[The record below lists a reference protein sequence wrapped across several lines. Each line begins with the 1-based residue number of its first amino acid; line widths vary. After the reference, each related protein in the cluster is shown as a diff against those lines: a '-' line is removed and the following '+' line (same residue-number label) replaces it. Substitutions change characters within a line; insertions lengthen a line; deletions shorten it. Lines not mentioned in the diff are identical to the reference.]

1 MKPLRIAIL
10 WHMHQPDYRD
20 PVAGQTLLPWTY
32 LHAVK
37 DYGEMLKTA
46 AEFTGARMTFNMVP
60 TLVEQLDRYSVGQAN
75 DHWLELARKDPAGM
89 NAAERRIL
97 ISQFFSVHHER
108 HVFPYPK
115 YRELL
120 KRRGENPQPE
130 PNAFSD
136 QDLRDLQV
144 LFLLAWSGH
153 HLGQEEIVRRL
164 RHKAERFSEQD
175 KTELFELYDNEVAG
189 VLDLYR
195 TLESRGL
202 IEISVTPYA
211 HPILPLLCGNQVA
224 REAAPGALLPERAY
238 RHPGDADLQVRHG
251 LQLIRER
258 FGDRTRGM
266 WPAEGAVSEEA
277 LKILQRN
284 GAAWVASDEGILH
297 KSLPGGLSQR
307 SQLYRPYSYQQL
319 PILFRDRELS
329 DRIGFVYAHWQPER
343 AAEDLIGHL
352 KRAART
358 APDGLLPLIL
368 DGENCWERYHDNGYP
383 FLRALYQGL
392 TDAPELQMVT
402 VSEALA
408 ELRPKPLQRIA
419 PGSWINSDF
428 GIWIGHPEENRAW
441 DLLEVARQDSA
452 QGAVIEQLLDD
463 PDQPLPEAVL
473 HLLRAEGSDWFWWFG
488 DDHATD
494 QADLFDKLF
503 RRHLEA
509 LYQTSGKSAPETL
522 NQPIKPPRYK
532 LSVEEPRACFTPRID
547 GQVSD
552 YFEWLGAGRAD
563 LKASGAM
570 HSAADRFSSL
580 YFGYD
585 AINFYLRIDPIG
597 TLDLQKTQRLEL
609 RIETGASWRLI
620 LYPDRQLA
628 ELVANGSSGAMTP
641 CPASIGKVIEISLPL
656 ARLALVPGDSLQLS
670 LLLFE
675 TDNELARWP
684 AESRLSL
691 PYRGNLLEADEWSL

>member
-46 AEFTGARMTFNMVP
+46 AEFATARMTFNMVP
-60 TLVEQLDRYSVGQAN
+60 TLVEQLDRYIAGEAN
-75 DHWLELARKDPAGM
+75 DHWLELARKDPSGM

-97 ISQFFSVHHER
+97 LSQFFSVHHER

-115 YRELL
+115 YRDLL
-120 KRRGENPQPE
+120 KRRGDSSQPDPE
-130 PNAFSD
+130 QFSD

-153 HLGQEEIVRRL
+153 HLGREQIVRQL

-175 KTELFELYDNEVAG
+175 KRELFALYDHEVAS

-195 TLESRGL
+195 SLEGQGR

-224 REAAPGALLPERAY
+224 REAAPGTPLPERAF
-238 RHPGDADLQVRHG
+238 RHPGDADLQVRYG
-251 LQLIRER
+251 LQLVRER
-258 FGDRTRGM
+258 LGDRTRGM

-277 LKILQRN
+277 LRIMQRN

-307 SQLYRPYSYQQL
+307 AQLYRPYSYQQL

-343 AAEDLIGHL
+343 AAADLIGHL
-352 KRAART
+352 RRAART
-358 APDGLLPLIL
+358 APDGLLSLIL

-392 TDAPELQMVT
+392 IDAPDLRMVT

-408 ELRPKPLQRIA
+408 ELRPTPLPRIA

-428 GIWIGHPEENRAW
+428 QIWIGHPEENRAW
-441 DLLEVARQDSA
+441 DLLDIARAESA
-452 QGAVIEQLLDD
+452 QDPVIEELLAES
-463 PDQPLPEAVL
+463 DQPLPEAVL

-488 DDHATD
+488 DDHVTD
-494 QADLFDKLF
+494 QADLFDRLF
-503 RRHLEA
+503 RSHLEA
-509 LYQTSGKSAPETL
+509 LYQTSGHPAPESL

-532 LSVEEPRACFTPRID
+532 LSIEEPRACFTPQID

-563 LKASGAM
+563 LKATGAM
-570 HSAADRFSSL
+570 HSAADRFAAL

-585 AINFYLRIDPIG
+585 QVNFYLRIDPFG
-597 TLDLQKTQRLEL
+597 TLDLPHDQRLEL
-609 RIETGASWRLI
+609 KLAGHSSWRLI
-620 LYPDRQLA
+620 LHPDRQLA
-628 ELVANGSSGAMTP
+628 ELVENGSTRAAAS
-641 CPASIGKVIEISLPL
+641 CPAVVGKVIEISLPL
-656 ARLALVPGDSLQLS
+656 ARLQLVPGESLQLS

-684 AESRLSL
+684 AESSLSL
-691 PYRGNLLEADEWSL
+691 PYRGKLLEADEWSL